1 MNQEAFRSG
10 LVTLIG
16 RPNVGKSTL
25 INRLIGTKVSI
36 TSRRPQTTRHR
47 ILGIKTDATA
57 QIVFVDTPGLL
68 TKPLRGVDRYMSR
81 ITAGSIAGV
90 DVVALVITADGW
102 RDDDD
107 DAGLALV
114 RSQTSP
120 VILIINKVDQQK
132 ERTNLL
138 PLIEHA
144 SKQMSFA
151 DIVPVSA
158 RTRSNFPELE
168 QTIVRHLPVQPPI
181 YPPDQLTDR
190 SERFMAAEL
199 VREQVFNAYGQE
211 VPYAAT
217 VQVEQ
222 FKRAKGK
229 LRVEAVIWVEREGQK
244 PILIGKQ
251 GARLKEVGTRARRA
265 LETFFGGS
273 VYLGLWVKV
282 REGWSDD
289 AAALRR
295 FGYEDQS

>member
-1 MNQEAFRSG
+1 MNQDTFRSG

-25 INRLIGTKVSI
+25 INRLVGTKVSI

-102 RDDDD
+102 RDED

-114 RSQTSP
+114 REQASP
-120 VILIINKVDQQK
+120 VILVINKIDRQK
-132 ERTNLL
+132 ERASIL
-138 PLIEHA
+138 PLIEQA
-144 SKQMSFA
+144 SQKTSFA

-158 RTRSNFPELE
+158 HTRSNLPELE
-168 QTIVRHLPVQPPI
+168 QAIIHHLPVQPPI
-181 YPPDQLTDR
+181 YPSDQLTDR

-199 VREQVFNAYGQE
+199 VREQVFNTYGQE

-265 LETFFGGS
+265 LEAFFGGS

-295 FGYEDQS
+295 FGYEDQG

>member
-1 MNQEAFRSG
+1 MNPEAFRSG

-47 ILGIKTDATA
+47 ILGIKTEAAA

-68 TKPLRGVDRYMSR
+68 TKPMRGVDRYMSR

-102 RDDDD
+102 RDED

-114 RSQTSP
+114 REQASP
-120 VILIINKVDQQK
+120 VILVINKIDQQK
-132 ERTNLL
+132 ERASVL
-138 PLIEHA
+138 PLIEQA
-144 SKQMSFA
+144 SQKASFA

-158 RTRSNFPELE
+158 RTRSNLPELE
-168 QTIVRHLPVQPPI
+168 RAIVRQLPVQPPI

-199 VREQVFNAYGQE
+199 VREQVFNTYGQE

-295 FGYEDQS
+295 FGYEEQG

>member
-107 DAGLALV
+107 AGLALV
-114 RSQTSP
+114 RNQTSP